1 MNFTAPGLSATVLPE
16 SFHLAGWLA
25 LAFLAW
31 RWLMSGDWRRLA
43 DPARLNLFLGATV
56 AVLALWQI
64 RAGIKPGLAFH
75 LYGMAALTL
84 MFGFWRATFAGVLV
98 LLANAAFGRG
108 SWSALGVDALL
119 MTALP
124 AAVSWSVY
132 RLLERR
138 LPNHFFVYVLG
149 NGFFG
154 AALSAAAI
162 GLATT
167 ALMAAAGAY
176 PLEYLLANYTPY
188 ATLMISWAEAFSTG
202 MAITMMAVYRPQ
214 WLETFD
220 DVKYIQNK

>member
-1 MNFTAPGLSATVLPE
+1 MNFTAPGLAASVLPE
-16 SFHLAGWLA
+16 SFYLIGWLGLA
-25 LAFLAW
+25 LLAW

-43 DPARLNLFLGATV
+43 EPSKLNLFLAATV

-64 RAGIKPGLAFH
+64 RTGIQPGLAFH
-75 LYGMAALTL
+75 LYGIAALTL
-84 MFGFWRATFAGVLV
+84 MFGFWRATFAGVLI

-108 SWSALGVDALL
+108 SWRALGVDTLL
-119 MTALP
+119 VAALP
-124 AAVSWSVY
+124 AALSWGVY

-154 AALSAAAI
+154 AALSVAAI

-167 ALMAAAGAY
+167 ALMSGAGVY
-176 PLEYLLANYTPY
+176 PLDYLLTHYTPY
-188 ATLMISWAEAFSTG
+188 ATLLISWAEAFSTG
-202 MAITMMAVYRPQ
+202 MAITVMAVYRPA

-220 DVKYIQNK
+220 DAKYIQNK

>member
-1 MNFTAPGLSATVLPE
+1 MNFTAPGLAASVLPE
-16 SFHLAGWLA
+16 SFYLIGWLG

-43 DPARLNLFLGATV
+43 EPSKLNLFLAATV

-64 RAGIKPGLAFH
+64 RTGIQPGLAFH

-84 MFGFWRATFAGVLV
+84 MFGFWRATFAGVLI

-108 SWSALGVDALL
+108 SWGALGFDALL
-119 MTALP
+119 TAALP
-124 AAVSWSVY
+124 AAVSWGVF

-154 AALSAAAI
+154 AALSVAAI

-167 ALMAAAGAY
+167 ALMTVAGAY
-176 PLEYLLANYTPY
+176 SLDYLLTHYTPY
-188 ATLMISWAEAFSTG
+188 ATLMLSWAEAFSTG
-202 MAITMMAVYRPQ
+202 MAITVMAVYRPA

-220 DVKYIQNK
+220 DAKYIQNK

>member
-1 MNFTAPGLSATVLPE
+1 MNFTAPGLSASLLPE
-16 SFHLAGWLA
+16 SFYLIGWLG

-43 DPARLNLFLGATV
+43 EPQKLNLFLGATV
-56 AVLALWQI
+56 ALLALWQI
-64 RAGIKPGLAFH
+64 RTGIKPGLTFH
-75 LYGMAALTL
+75 FYGVAALTL
-84 MFGFWRATFAGVLV
+84 MFGFWRATFAGALI

-108 SWSALGVDALL
+108 SWNALGVDALL
-119 MTALP
+119 VAALP
-124 AAVSWSVY
+124 AAVSWGIF
-132 RLLERR
+132 RLLDRR

-154 AALSAAAI
+154 AALSVAAI

-167 ALMAAAGAY
+167 ALMTVSGTY
-176 PLEYLLANYTPY
+176 TLDYLLTHYTPY
-188 ATLMISWAEAFSTG
+188 ATLLISWAEAFTTG
-202 MAITMMAVYRPQ
+202 MAITVMAVYRPV